1 MWIRR
6 TMPAMLGACWSAIAA
21 AGPQASGP
29 AAEVAQGRTLYKTHC
44 AVCHG
49 TTGRGDGP
57 LAVRLRVP
65 PPDLTLFAAHN
76 GDVFPSAT
84 VHRII
89 DGRQALAGHGRPDMP
104 VWGDAFARSSTGKP
118 GDSPDERID
127 ALVQYLES
135 IQQRR
140 GY

>member
-1 MWIRR
+1 M
-6 TMPAMLGACWSAIAA
+6 TAAVLGVCWSAIAA
-21 AGPQASGP
+21 AGPQLSVP
-29 AAEVAQGRTLYKTHC
+29 TAAVAQGETLYKNHC

-57 LAVRLRVP
+57 LAIQLKVP

-89 DGRQALAGHGRPDMP
+89 DGRLALAGHGGPDMP
-104 VWGDAFARSSTGKP
+104 VWGDAFRRSSTSKP
-118 GDSPDERID
+118 GDSPEERID

-140 GY
+140 GN